1 MLYRL
6 HISMKLSELIIKINI
21 VPLFQLLNA
30 RVRYRFIQKI
40 IDLKNALWQTKV
52 ILKNE
57 EKMQ

>member
-21 VPLFQLLNA
+21 VPLFKLFSKKK
-30 RVRYRFIQKI
+30 RYQFIQKI